1 MAKNGTEITEL
12 VQKLVQIET
21 ENPPG
26 NEQRCAEYIHG
37 WFKDHGIETQLIDDP
52 EEDRPQVVAQVGD
65 GDPTLVLNGHTD
77 VVPAGDREE
86 WTYDPYAGTV
96 DNGKIY
102 GRGTVDMKAGLAI
115 GMLTTRDIG
124 EELEQG
130 NSSGS
135 IIFHGA
141 MGEETGDP
149 GTKTLLEKGYTGEYG
164 VVLEPTG
171 MRVATATKGTAWYTI
186 TVSGEPSHASRP
198 DQGTNAIENA
208 NLVIEA
214 LTEYGTDIRSREH
227 KLVGTA
233 FASLTEFSAGTKEN
247 IVPERAEIT
256 LDRRVLPD
264 ERFEDI
270 DEELNSILEQLTDDH
285 GIETEWERYQ
295 KYEPSLTPEESRVTE
310 VFRRNVSELT
320 DVPTEPWGIP
330 AATDTRNLINSADV
344 DAITWGPGDLSQAH
358 TFDEHIYQQEV
369 EDGLQVLK
377 QAARQLLQ

>member
-1 MAKNGTEITEL
+1 MDNTEVTEL
-12 VQKLVQIET
+12 IQELVRIET

-26 NEQRCAEYIHG
+26 NELKCAEYIHG
-37 WFKDHGIETQLIDDP
+37 WFKEHEIETELIDEP
-52 EEDRPQVVAQVGD
+52 VEDRPQVVARIGD

-77 VVPAGDREE
+77 VVPAGDREK
-86 WTYDPYAGTV
+86 WTYGPYSGTV

-102 GRGTVDMKAGLAI
+102 GRGAVDMKTGLAI

-124 EELEQG
+124 KELERG
-130 NSSGS
+130 DSSGS

-208 NLVIEA
+208 NHVIEA
-214 LTEYGTDIRSREH
+214 LTDYGTDVRSREDE
-227 KLVGTA
+227 LVGTA
-233 FASLTEFSAGTKEN
+233 FATLTEFSAGTKEN

-264 ERFEDI
+264 ERFEDL
-270 DEELNSILEQLTDDH
+270 DEELNSILEQLADEH
-285 GIETEWERYQ
+285 GIETEWKQYQ
-295 KYEPSLTPEESRVTE
+295 IYEPSLTPEESRVTD
-310 VFRRNVSELT
+310 VFRRNVAELT

-330 AATDTRNLINSADV
+330 AATDTRDLINSAEM
-344 DAITWGPGDLSQAH
+344 DAITWGPGDISQAH
-358 TFDEHIYQQEV
+358 TFDEYIYEQEAV
-369 EDGLQVLK
+369 DGLHVLK
-377 QAARQLLQ
+377 QAARELLQ